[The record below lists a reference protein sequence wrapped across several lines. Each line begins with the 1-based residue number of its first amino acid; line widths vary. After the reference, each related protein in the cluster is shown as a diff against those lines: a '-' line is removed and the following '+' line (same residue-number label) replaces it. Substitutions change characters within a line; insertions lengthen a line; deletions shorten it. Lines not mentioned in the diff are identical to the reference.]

1 MSKCNLIGAQHRLTK
16 IKAPPE
22 MPATASRTYNLRFN
36 HCHGFT
42 GVLYDLE
49 SGTSLRSYQYG
60 RKNTD
65 SWAAVGIG
73 GILPLDDSLHSC
85 ITVPNR
91 PLELTIRTAA
101 ICHAMLIIRKRQ

>member
-1 MSKCNLIGAQHRLTK
+1 
-16 IKAPPE
+16 

-49 SGTSLRSYQYG
+49 SCTSLRSYKYG

-65 SWAAVGIG
+65 SWAAVGMG
-73 GILPLDDSLHSC
+73 GVLPLDDSLHSC
-85 ITVPNR
+85 IAVPNR
-91 PLELTIRTAA
+91 PLELTILTAA
-101 ICHAMLIIRKRQ
+101 ICHAMLIILKGSERE

>member
-1 MSKCNLIGAQHRLTK
+1 
-16 IKAPPE
+16 

-42 GVLYDLE
+42 DVLYDLE
-49 SGTSLRSYQYG
+49 NSLRSYQYG
-60 RKNTD
+60 CKNTCL
-65 SWAAVGIG
+65 WAAARIG

-85 ITVPNR
+85 IAVPNR

-101 ICHAMLIIRKRQ
+101 ISECCAARINARNYFFLVVSYLET